1 MDKKYLNIY
10 NILVNKIE
18 NNEYQANDKLPSEK
32 EIMNEY
38 NVSRD
43 TVRKSLNM
51 LEQNGY
57 IQKTKGK
64 GSFVL
69 DIGKFNFPVSG
80 VVSFKEISATGKL
93 GANVKTIVEG
103 LDCII
108 PKKNIARGLELA
120 GEDKVWRVVRVRSI
134 DNEKVILDKDYIVQK
149 FVENLTYDIC
159 KESLYSYIEGEL
171 GLKIAYAKKEITVQN
186 ATEED
191 KKYLDMKGFEM
202 IVVVKSYTYLDDTS
216 LFQYTESR
224 HRPDKFVF
232 VDFARIC

>member
-10 NILVNKIE
+10 NILANKIE
-18 NNEYQANDKLPSEK
+18 NNEYQANEKLPSEK
-32 EIMNEY
+32 EIMNQY

-57 IQKTKGK
+57 IQKSKGK

-80 VVSFKEISATGKL
+80 VVSFKEISGKL
-93 GANVKTIVEG
+93 GMNVETMVES
-103 LDCII
+103 LDCIV
-108 PKKNIARGLELA
+108 PKKNILSGLELS
-120 GEDKVWRVVRVRSI
+120 EDDKVWRVVRTRVV
-134 DNEKVILDKDYIVQK
+134 DKEKVILDKDYIVQK

-159 KESLYSYIEGEL
+159 KDSLYNYVEGKL
-171 GLKIAYAKKEITVQN
+171 GLRIAYAKKEITVQN

-232 VDFARIC
+232 VDFARRNC

>member
-10 NILVNKIE
+10 NTIVNQIE

-32 EIMNEY
+32 DIMNNY

-43 TVRKSLNM
+43 TVRKALNM

-80 VVSFKEISATGKL
+80 VVSFKELAEKL
-93 GANVKTIVEG
+93 GMNVDTDVKDLECIV
-103 LDCII
+103 
-108 PKKNIARGLELA
+108 PKKNIARGLELN
-120 GEDKVWRVVRVRSI
+120 EYDKVWRVVRVKSI
-134 DNEKVILDKDYIVQK
+134 DNEKVILDKDYIVEK
-149 FVENLTYDIC
+149 FVENLTHDVC
-159 KESLYSYIEGEL
+159 KESLYKYIEGEL

-191 KKYLDMKGFEM
+191 KKHLDMKGFEM
-202 IVVVKSYTYLDDTS
+202 IVVVKSYIYLDDTS

-232 VDFARIC
+232 VDFARRC

>member
-32 EIMNEY
+32 EIMSEY

-103 LDCII
+103 LDCIT
-108 PKKNIARGLELA
+108 PKKNISRGLELA
-120 GEDKVWRVVRVRSI
+120 EEDKVWRVIRVRSI
-134 DNEKVILDKDYIVQK
+134 DDERVILDKDYIVQK

-186 ATEED
+186 ATDED

-232 VDFARIC
+232 VDFARRC

>member
-10 NILVNKIE
+10 NILANKIE

-32 EIMNEY
+32 EIMSEY

-80 VVSFKEISATGKL
+80 VVSFKEISGKI
-93 GANVKTIVEG
+93 GMEVETIVEE
-103 LDCII
+103 LDCVV
-108 PKKNIARGLELA
+108 PKKNIARGLEL
-120 GEDKVWRVVRVRSI
+120 ELDEEVWRVVRVRSI
-134 DNEKVILDKDYIVQK
+134 DKEKVILDKDYLVQK
-149 FVENLTYDIC
+149 FVPNLTYDVC

-232 VDFARIC
+232 VDFARR

>member
-32 EIMNEY
+32 EIMNDY

-43 TVRKSLNM
+43 TVRKALNM

-80 VVSFKEISATGKL
+80 VVRFKEISGKL
-93 GANVKTIVEG
+93 GMKVETIVES
-103 LDCII
+103 LECIV
-108 PKKNIARGLELA
+108 PKKNIARGLELS
-120 GEDKVWRVVRVRSI
+120 GDDKVWRVVRARSV
-134 DNEKVILDKDYIVQK
+134 DDEKIILDKDYIVQK

-159 KESLYSYIEGEL
+159 KESLYDYIEGEL

-232 VDFARIC
+232 VDFARRH

>member
-1 MDKKYLNIY
+1 MNTKYLSIY
-10 NILVNKIE
+10 NDIVGKIE
-18 NNEYQANDKLPSEK
+18 NGIYEINDKLPSEHILMK
-32 EIMNEY
+32 EY

-43 TVRKSLNM
+43 TIRKALNI

-69 DIGKFNFPVSG
+69 DINKFNFPVSG
-80 VVSFKEISATGKL
+80 VVSFKELTDKIGKDSET
-93 GANVKTIVEG
+93 KVES
-103 LDCII
+103 LKCIF
-108 PKKNIARGLELA
+108 PRTSMAKSLELNP
-120 GEDKVWRVVRVRSI
+120 EDKVWEVIRARTL
-134 DNEKVILDKDYIVQK
+134 DKEKIILDKDYVAQK
-149 FVENLTYDIC
+149 FVENLTEEIC
-159 KESLYSYIEGEL
+159 KDSLYNYIENEL
-171 GLKIAYAKKEITVQN
+171 GLKIAYSKKEITVQM

-191 KKYLDMKGFEM
+191 KKYLDMKNFDM

-232 VDFARIC
+232 VDFARRH

>member
-10 NILVNKIE
+10 NILANKIE
-18 NNEYQANDKLPSEK
+18 NNEYQANEKLPSEK
-32 EIMNEY
+32 EIMNQY

-57 IQKTKGK
+57 IQKSKGK
-64 GSFVL
+64 GSLVI

-80 VVSFKEISATGKL
+80 VVSFKEISGKL
-93 GANVKTIVEG
+93 GMNVETMVES
-103 LDCII
+103 LDCIV
-108 PKKNIARGLELA
+108 PKKNILSGLELS
-120 GEDKVWRVVRVRSI
+120 EDDKVWRVVRTRAV

-159 KESLYSYIEGEL
+159 KDSLYNYVEGKL
-171 GLKIAYAKKEITVQN
+171 GLRIAYAKKEITVQN

-232 VDFARIC
+232 VDFARRNC

>member
-1 MDKKYLNIY
+1 MDRKYLNIY
-10 NILVNKIE
+10 NIIVNKIE
-18 NNEYQANDKLPSEK
+18 SKEYQSNDKLPSEK
-32 EIMNEY
+32 ELMEEY

-69 DIGKFNFPVSG
+69 DINKFNFPVSG
-80 VVSFKEISATGKL
+80 VVSFKEIAQKSTS
-93 GANVKTIVEG
+93 NIKTFVEF
-103 LDCII
+103 LDCIY
-108 PKKNIARGLELA
+108 PKKNIARGLEIT
-120 GEDKVWRVVRVRSI
+120 EDEKVWKIIRTRSF
-134 DNEKVILDKDYIVQK
+134 DGEKVILDKDYMIK
-149 FVENLTYDIC
+149 RFVDNLTYDVC
-159 KESLYSYIEGEL
+159 KNSLYEYVEDVL

-191 KKYLDMKGFEM
+191 KKYLDMKGFDM

-232 VDFARIC
+232 VDFARRH

>member
-10 NILVNKIE
+10 NTIVNQIE

-32 EIMNEY
+32 DIMNNY

-43 TVRKSLNM
+43 TVRKALNM

-80 VVSFKEISATGKL
+80 VVSFKELAEKL
-93 GANVKTIVEG
+93 GMNVDTVVKDLE
-103 LDCII
+103 CII
-108 PKKNIARGLELA
+108 PKKNIARGLELN
-120 GEDKVWRVVRVRSI
+120 EYDKVWRVVRVRSI
-134 DNEKVILDKDYIVQK
+134 DNEKVILDKDYIVEK
-149 FVENLTYDIC
+149 FVENLTHDVC
-159 KESLYSYIEGEL
+159 KESLYKYIEGEL

-191 KKYLDMKGFEM
+191 KKHLDMKGFEM
-202 IVVVKSYTYLDDTS
+202 IVVVKSYIYLDDTS

-232 VDFARIC
+232 VDFARRC